1 MLPFVDL
8 HVHLHAGL
16 DDGPT
21 TLEEALEMCRLA
33 AREGTRMAAAV
44 AHQCEL
50 FPGVTPDRIRSN
62 LDPLRTRLKTD
73 GIDLE
78 VYPAGE
84 VMACPDLVLRWLN
97 GDWVSLA
104 DQKRHLLVEMPH
116 RLFVDLQSIAEEFS
130 ANGISIVLAHPE
142 RTEEFL
148 FDHGRIEGLIE
159 RGCLVQVNASSVTD
173 PPNGR
178 FQNALREWFRRGV
191 VHVLGSDGHSPTRRP
206 PRLAAAV
213 EQVRRWVGATA
224 ADRISNTLG
233 RMILRGIPVRVA
245 PPLPLVRR
253 WWASFW

>member
-1 MLPFVDL
+1 
-8 HVHLHAGL
+8 
-16 DDGPT
+16 
-21 TLEEALEMCRLA
+21 MCRLA

-50 FPGVTPDRIRSN
+50 FPGVTPDRIRGS
-62 LDPLRTRLKTD
+62 LDLLRARLSD
-73 GIDLE
+73 ECIDLE
-78 VYPAGE
+78 VHPAGE
-84 VMACPDLVLRWLN
+84 IMACPDLVSRWQR
-97 GDWVSLA
+97 GDLVSLA

-116 RLFVDLQSIAEEFS
+116 RLFVDLRPIAEEL
-130 ANGISIVLAHPE
+130 AAQGMSIVLAHPE

-159 RGCLVQVNASSVTD
+159 RGCLVQVNAGSVTD

-178 FQNALREWFRRGV
+178 FQKALREWFRRGV
-191 VHVLGSDGHSPTRRP
+191 VHVLGSDGHSPNRRP

-213 EQVRRWVGATA
+213 EQVRRWAGATA

-245 PPLPLVRR
+245 LPLPVVRR